1 MKNIRRNI
9 DEKIYILFVT
19 KNCGTCERVKSL
31 IKRMNLDIE
40 VKRAGE
46 EEIKEFRNQKILSFP
61 VLTDTELKVLAH
73 GTAAGYY
80 IAENIKD
87 FK

>member
-1 MKNIRRNI
+1 MSK
-9 DEKIYILFVT
+9 YILFVT
-19 KNCGTCERVKSL
+19 RNCSTCERVKSL
-31 IKRMNLDIE
+31 IKKMNLDIE

-61 VLTDTELKVLAH
+61 VLADTELKVLAH

-80 IAENIKD
+80 IAENTAK
-87 FK
+87 F

>member
-1 MKNIRRNI
+1 MSK
-9 DEKIYILFVT
+9 YILFVT
-19 KNCGTCERVKSL
+19 RNCSTCERVKSL
-31 IKRMNLDIE
+31 IKKMNLDIE

-61 VLTDTELKVLAH
+61 VLVDTELKVLAH

-80 IAENIKD
+80 IAENISK
-87 FK
+87 F

>member
-1 MKNIRRNI
+1 MGR
-9 DEKIYILFVT
+9 YVLYVT

-31 IKRMNLDIE
+31 IKKMNLDIE

-61 VLTDTELKVLAH
+61 VLTDEQLKVLAH

-80 IAENIKD
+80 IAENIAK
-87 FK
+87 F

>member
-1 MKNIRRNI
+1 MKR
-9 DEKIYILFVT
+9 YILFVT

-31 IKRMNLDIE
+31 IKRLNLNIE

-46 EEIKEFRNQKILSFP
+46 EEIKEFRNQRISSFP
-61 VLTDTELKVLAH
+61 VLVDERLKVITN
-73 GTAAGYY
+73 GPAAGYHV
-80 IAENIKD
+80 AENIKD

>member
-1 MKNIRRNI
+1 MNK
-9 DEKIYILFVT
+9 YILFVT
-19 KNCGTCERVKSL
+19 KNCGTCKRVKNL
-31 IKRMNLDIE
+31 IRKMNLDIE

-46 EEIKEFRNQKILSFP
+46 EEINEFRKQKVLSFP
-61 VLTDTELKVLAH
+61 VLADSNLNVIAH

-80 IAENIKD
+80 IAENISK

>member
-1 MKNIRRNI
+1 MGK
-9 DEKIYILFVT
+9 YVLYVT

-46 EEIKEFRNQKILSFP
+46 EEIKEFRKQKVLSFP
-61 VLTDTELKVLAH
+61 VLADENLKVTAH

-80 IAENIKD
+80 IAENTAK
-87 FK
+87 F